1 MGSLL
6 SVADDASP
14 RLQHKVK
21 AELAEHREHL
31 VQPHRWLT
39 LLEGMNETR

>member
-1 MGSLL
+1 
-6 SVADDASP
+6 
-14 RLQHKVK
+14 
-21 AELAEHREHL
+21 LAEHREHL